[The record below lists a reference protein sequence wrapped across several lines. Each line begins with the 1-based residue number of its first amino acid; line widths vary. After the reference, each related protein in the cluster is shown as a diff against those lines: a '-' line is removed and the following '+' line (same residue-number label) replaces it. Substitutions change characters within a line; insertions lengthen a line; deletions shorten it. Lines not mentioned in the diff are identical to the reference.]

1 MDAILVFDLIHHESA
16 SQRAQAIDRSQHV
29 QDKFLIVLHI
39 GSVYLEQIV
48 IVAGYVIAL
57 RDLRDI
63 LDDVEDL
70 QDILDDY
77 EPVLQD
83 TLKTVSSLSTSAI
96 KTIRDTQDL
105 ISDTEALMKSTG
117 ATLDDGTKQTLE
129 GLAAVLRST
138 AKTMGTAGQIK
149 DAKSSICDIIEDTW
163 DEYTGD
169 VNNLLLMDATA
180 EAVSLT
186 DSRNPS
192 PESIQILIRTQE
204 ITMPDEDETEAEAA
218 AEVQTTFWG
227 RVAQMFKDF
236 WAAITGGKD

>member
-96 KTIRDTQDL
+96 KTIREYGITEDDL
-105 ISDTEALMKSTG
+105 KA
-117 ATLDDGTKQTLE
+117 
-129 GLAAVLRST
+129 LAADAV
-138 AKTMGTAGQIK
+138 AG
-149 DAKSSICDIIEDTW
+149 
-163 DEYTGD
+163 
-169 VNNLLLMDATA
+169 
-180 EAVSLT
+180 AVC
-186 DSRNPS
+186 R
-192 PESIQILIRTQE
+192 
-204 ITMPDEDETEAEAA
+204 AA
-218 AEVQTTFWG
+218 RPG
-227 RVAQMFKDF
+227 MF
-236 WAAITGGKD
+236 A